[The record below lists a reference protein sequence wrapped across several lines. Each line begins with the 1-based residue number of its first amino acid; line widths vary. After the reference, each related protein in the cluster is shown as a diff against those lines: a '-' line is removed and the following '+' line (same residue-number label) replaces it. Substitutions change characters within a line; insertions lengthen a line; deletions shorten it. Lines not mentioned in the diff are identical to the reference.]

1 MRLGKPLTQ
10 YQAKGV
16 DIMTESQKP
25 EKRSRADLEHLVKSN
40 GGKIVQNNSR
50 PGTVCV
56 GDKRRCSRSFDCSEV
71 LMAL

>member
-16 DIMTESQKP
+16 DIMTGSKKT
-25 EKRSRADLEHLVKSN
+25 EKRSKADLEHLVKSN

-50 PGTVCV
+50 PGTVCI
-56 GDKRRCSRSFDCSEV
+56 GDHRRYSRSFDCSEV